1 MKFKFEK
8 KKLKNILISL
18 GICVALIIIDQIT
31 KIIAVK
37 NLSVHNHVPF
47 IKGIIEFNL
56 SYNTGFAFGLGDGY
70 QWLWAIVSIIGCVII
85 VYFMQNVDFKKNIV
99 YTLSL
104 ILIFSGTFGNM
115 IDRIFSS
122 KGVIDFIDPVFMDFA
137 IFNVADS
144 YITIGAIL
152 LAVYILFIYK
162 DPEETKI
169 EPTNEIDETSTT
181 NNDEGGAGNE

>member
-1 MKFKFEK
+1 
-8 KKLKNILISL
+8 
-18 GICVALIIIDQIT
+18 
-31 KIIAVK
+31 
-37 NLSVHNHVPF
+37 
-47 IKGIIEFNL
+47 
-56 SYNTGFAFGLGDGY
+56 
-70 QWLWAIVSIIGCVII
+70 
-85 VYFMQNVDFKKNIV
+85 MQNVDFKKNIV

-181 NNDEGGAGNE
+181 NNDEGGANNE